1 MISRRKASFT
11 ERWCYFMKVTTTSLS
26 KQNDRLFVLN
36 YKKSIYRYVLV
47 YIDTLVSVCT
57 LSDWK

>member
-1 MISRRKASFT
+1 
-11 ERWCYFMKVTTTSLS
+11 MKVTTTSLS

-57 LSDWK
+57 LSLIGNEYR